1 MHDAVKPISKLLLWQ
16 IKMLYIFRNL
26 AEKVVILVYFVVVI
40 LVKAVV
46 FVVTV
51 TIAVIFVV
59 IVAIDVIFVVIL
71 VALVIVVVVVS
82 PVDADDDEDHGGEV
96 EAESAEECENFASHV
111 SGKPKPE

>member
-1 MHDAVKPISKLLLWQ
+1 MFIFCCNIWFRILTK
-16 IKMLYIFRNL
+16 YI
-26 AEKVVILVYFVVVI
+26 II
-40 LVKAVV
+40 
-46 FVVTV
+46 
-51 TIAVIFVV
+51 
-59 IVAIDVIFVVIL
+59 VVIL